1 MKKIIIN
8 TKLYVISIFLYYIL
22 LFSKIFTW
30 LYTLD
35 YISYVLK
42 WTGFILG
49 IYLVVLTVSRS
60 ILQKKILINL
70 FLLIILFYSQFLLID
85 NKCERYTSEITNII
99 SIENNNDTYY
109 IYVNNSSLNKNLKII
124 CNKEIYD
131 SVKVGPKEVYALEY
145 RTVIFINYYSRLL
158 TISDTAGN
166 IYHD

>member
-1 MKKIIIN
+1 M
-8 TKLYVISIFLYYIL
+8 
-22 LFSKIFTW
+22 
-30 LYTLD
+30 
-35 YISYVLK
+35 
-42 WTGFILG
+42 
-49 IYLVVLTVSRS
+49 
-60 ILQKKILINL
+60 
-70 FLLIILFYSQFLLID
+70 LFYTQFLLID

-158 TISDTAGN
+158 TISDTVGN